1 MTLRVHVRVSSTQK
15 CWKTLKFWVL
25 DLCRVPLNTIM
36 RVILSYIDI
45 KGIETTIFSP
55 SKATHTQNLH
65 IVFTPI
71 LVKNFYFLLFYQP
84 SWSSFT
90 TVALPKIS
98 KRRDKRTS
106 PSKNRHL
113 RSFMLK
119 YKFTY
124 IEDNSPKINFCTK
137 SLDIWF

>member
-1 MTLRVHVRVSSTQK
+1 MKAREKLITNKQFFINRG
-15 CWKTLKFWVL
+15 
-25 DLCRVPLNTIM
+25 PAGPGLNM
-36 RVILSYIDI
+36 
-45 KGIETTIFSP
+45 E
-55 SKATHTQNLH
+55 
-65 IVFTPI
+65 
-71 LVKNFYFLLFYQP
+71 LVNGFFFAAFLV
-84 SWSSFT
+84 

-119 YKFTY
+119 YQFTY

-137 SLDIWF
+137 SLDI